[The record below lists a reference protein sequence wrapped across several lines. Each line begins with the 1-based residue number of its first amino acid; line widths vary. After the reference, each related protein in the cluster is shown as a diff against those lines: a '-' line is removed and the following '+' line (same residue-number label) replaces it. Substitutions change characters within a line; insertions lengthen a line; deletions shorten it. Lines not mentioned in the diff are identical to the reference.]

1 MTIAIGGE
9 FSIII
14 EREGN
19 RTEGADYYRETP
31 ESGGQ
36 MSAPSSARGAGR
48 QPRPAP
54 RKGRAPARAQE
65 ARRHAS
71 TRGAGAG
78 FSLHPQRG
86 GGPRVKRR
94 PHTPHGDQQRNS
106 TTHASEARLQTA
118 RNASAIVPHGSALR
132 TFRMG
137 TRASV
142 ASEGLLEVISRA
154 MYVSL

>member
-9 FSIII
+9 FSAIIGSK
-14 EREGN
+14 GN
-19 RTEGADYYRETP
+19 CTEVADYRRETP

-65 ARRHAS
+65 ARHTAFM
-71 TRGAGAG
+71 RGAGAG

-86 GGPRVKRR
+86 GGPRDERR
-94 PHTPHGDQQRNS
+94 PHNPHGDQQRNS
-106 TTHASEARLQTA
+106 DTHGSEARLQTA
-118 RNASAIVPHGSALR
+118 RNATAIVPHGHD
-132 TFRMG
+132 
-137 TRASV
+137 
-142 ASEGLLEVISRA
+142 
-154 MYVSL
+154 